1 MSICSVVLF
10 LIQIGYQLYI
20 LKMNLT
26 RKDQLLCTEIYTV
39 VNVTNFVIAKHM
51 TTWRRQENKYFQRKV
66 LYHVFFTLTKVL
78 IGCLRVCTVM
88 LQYFLYMRFYFWW
101 PWLYE
106 MVETCYITALSLA
119 NYIISN
125 AKCTLGWCTWKCVVT
140 NSRQELW
147 CAKLT

>member
-10 LIQIGYQLYI
+10 LIQKGYQLYI

-51 TTWRRQENKYFQRKV
+51 TTWRRQETKYFQRTV

-78 IGCLRVCTVM
+78 IGCTHVMPVICNWVMILSTCVHCNVTVFS
-88 LQYFLYMRFYFWW
+88 LYAILFL
-101 PWLYE
+101 
-106 MVETCYITALSLA
+106 VTVALWDGWNLLHNS
-119 NYIISN
+119 IIFGQLN
-125 AKCTLGWCTWKCVVT
+125 HIKC
-140 NSRQELW
+140 
-147 CAKLT
+147 